1 MSYDDQIPEDE
12 YTLVGNQA
20 PHETV
25 IAAPLKMLRPG
36 IEARG
41 AMLYDADADVW
52 IPFIEVANAGEA
64 RVDCRMMR
72 LPNGDLD
79 LVLDLDSQTLPLHTA
94 PNDLEVGGHFGV
106 MGRLTAYIHGPDDDD
121 DGDEDGGNTR
131 VVVRR

>member
-41 AMLYDADADVW
+41 SMIYDADADVW
-52 IPFIEVANAGEA
+52 VPFIEVANAGEA
-64 RVDCRMMR
+64 RVDCRMVR
-72 LPNGDLD
+72 QPNGDLD
-79 LVLDLDSQTLPLHTA
+79 LVLDQDSPTLPLHTA
-94 PNDLEVGGHFGV
+94 PDDLEVGGHFGV

-121 DGDEDGGNTR
+121 DGDDDGGNTR